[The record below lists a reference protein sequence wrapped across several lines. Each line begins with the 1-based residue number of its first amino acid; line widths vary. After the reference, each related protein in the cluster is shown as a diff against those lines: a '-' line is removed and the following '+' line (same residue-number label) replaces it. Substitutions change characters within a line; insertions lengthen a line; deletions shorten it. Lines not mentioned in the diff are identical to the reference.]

1 MSRILSIDYGTKR
14 VGLAVTDNLQLI
26 ATALEMVETKNIVAF
41 LKAYLQKEEVEAFVL
56 GLPKNLDNHDTDS
69 TAAVLRFKTQLES
82 LFPDKKVHLIDE
94 RFSSKI
100 AVQTMVA
107 GGMKKKDRQV
117 KGNVDKIS
125 AVILLQSFME
135 SKAF

>member
-14 VGLAVTDNLQLI
+14 VGLAVTDNLQII
-26 ATALEMVETKNIVAF
+26 ATALEMVETKNIIAF
-41 LKAYLQKEEVEAFVL
+41 LKVYLQKEDIEAFVL
-56 GLPKNLDNHDTDS
+56 GLPKNLDNQDTDS
-69 TAAVLRFKTQLES
+69 TTAVLRFKTQLES
-82 LFPDKKVHLIDE
+82 LFPDKKIHLIDE

-135 SKAF
+135 SKSF

>member
-82 LFPDKKVHLIDE
+82 LFPDKKIHLIDE

>member
-69 TAAVLRFKTQLES
+69 TAAVLRFKAQLEN
-82 LFPDKKVHLIDE
+82 LFPDKKIHLIDE

>member
-14 VGLAVTDNLQLI
+14 VGVAVTDNLQLI

-82 LFPDKKVHLIDE
+82 LFPDKKIHLIDE

-135 SKAF
+135 SKGF